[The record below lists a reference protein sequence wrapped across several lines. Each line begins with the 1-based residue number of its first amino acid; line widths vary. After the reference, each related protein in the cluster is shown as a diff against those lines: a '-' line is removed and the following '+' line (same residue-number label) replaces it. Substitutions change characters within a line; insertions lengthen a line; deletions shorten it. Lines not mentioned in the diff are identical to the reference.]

1 MGFARI
7 ILRRCVVI
15 LILLVT
21 AVSGAWLLTRLAPG
35 DAASVEVGDRLTA
48 AAREVERAQAGASG
62 TAFESLAHWWTR
74 AARLDFGTS
83 VRFQRPVLP
92 LVLERTRR
100 SAQLA
105 LGAMAIGLLV
115 GLPLG
120 VISSKKRGPLAGII
134 RTVSVAV
141 LSCPPLVLA
150 LLLTWLAVRYRMTTV
165 SSSLLLPTLA
175 LALPLAATFERLQ
188 SRAFGRIASEPCL
201 VAIAARGVP
210 RRTITWT
217 HAWRLSLPPV
227 ASLGGVIAGAVL
239 GGALAVEVITAW
251 PGLGRLT
258 FDALLSRDGPL
269 VAGCA
274 AMTALLVS
282 AASLASDLIVA
293 WADPRA
299 REAVS

>member
-1 MGFARI
+1 MI
-7 ILRRCVVI
+7 
-15 LILLVT
+15 
-21 AVSGAWLLTRLAPG
+21 PG
-35 DAASVEVGDRLTA
+35 L
-48 AAREVERAQAGASG
+48 
-62 TAFESLAHWWTR
+62 
-74 AARLDFGTS
+74 
-83 VRFQRPVLP
+83 
-92 LVLERTRR
+92 
-100 SAQLA
+100 
-105 LGAMAIGLLV
+105 
-115 GLPLG
+115 
-120 VISSKKRGPLAGII
+120 I

-150 LLLTWLAVRYRMTTV
+150 LVLTWMAARYRMTSV

-175 LALPLAATFERLQ
+175 LGLPLAATFERLQ
-188 SRAFGRIASEPCL
+188 SRAYGRVASEPCL
-201 VAIAARGVP
+201 VAVAARGVP
-210 RRTITWT
+210 RRTITWK

-282 AASLASDLIVA
+282 GAALASDLIVA